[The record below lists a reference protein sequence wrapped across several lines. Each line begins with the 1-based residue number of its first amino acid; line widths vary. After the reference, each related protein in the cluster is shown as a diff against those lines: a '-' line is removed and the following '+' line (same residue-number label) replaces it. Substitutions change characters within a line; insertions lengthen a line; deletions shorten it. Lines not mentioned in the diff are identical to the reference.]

1 MSSQTEPKIVGRV
14 LRAATQGFDFGT
26 HSRNI
31 EQHHNFGMFVKA
43 PIANSANAYAFGLI
57 YKVEIK
63 DDLLI
68 NELVLGEGVSENI
81 LRDQRENRMIP
92 VEVKVLTIGYQEDGY
107 FYQSLPPRPPM
118 GLADVELCTAE
129 EIYIFSERQEYF
141 RLVLSAAEVPSD
153 DLIAAAIQHAARI
166 RYEYRGDADYR
177 AYLVAC
183 GRSVARNLSH
193 DLKRL
198 SHVLTLIRPAG

>member
-1 MSSQTEPKIVGRV
+1 MTLTQTTIVGRV

-31 EQHHNFGMFVKA
+31 EQNHNFGMFVKA
-43 PIANSANAYAFGLI
+43 PIANSENAHAFGLI

-92 VEVKVLTIGYQEDGY
+92 VEVKVLTVGYCEDNT

-118 GLADVELCTAE
+118 GLADVALCTAE
-129 EIYIFSERQEYF
+129 EVYIFSERHEYF
-141 RLVLSAAEVPSD
+141 RLVLGASEVPSD

-166 RYEYRGDADYR
+166 RYHHRGEADYR
-177 AYLVAC
+177 DYLVAC

-198 SHVLTLIRPAG
+198 SHVLNLIRP